1 MENELFELVSS
12 NGSQDIVRTKDPESP
27 SETIAVSRGRT
38 CVMTVNNKDNTSV
51 SFHFGYDTYHGTIS
65 FLGVVS
71 DGMGKISQELITLKQ
86 QVIDFIQD
94 DCKILVELVD
104 SPITGASIFYDT
116 LKKQWMLN
124 VRDARWNTAHWHSK
138 TAQSWEEMATE
149 AIPYV
154 HASGWQ
160 HIKSPAGLD
169 AWEAI
174 F

>member
-1 MENELFELVSS
+1 MENELFELVSY
-12 NGSQDIVRTKDPESP
+12 NGNQVIVKTKDPASP
-27 SETIAVSRGRT
+27 YETIAVSRGRT
-38 CVMTVNNKDNTSV
+38 CVMTVNNKDNTSI

-71 DGMGKISQELITLKQ
+71 DGMAKISQELITLKQ

-94 DCKILVELVD
+94 DCKILIELVD
-104 SPITGASIFYDT
+104 SP
-116 LKKQWMLN
+116 
-124 VRDARWNTAHWHSK
+124 K
-138 TAQSWEEMATE
+138 TAESWEEMAVE

-154 HASGWQ
+154 HASGWE
-160 HIKSPAGLD
+160 HIKSPAGID